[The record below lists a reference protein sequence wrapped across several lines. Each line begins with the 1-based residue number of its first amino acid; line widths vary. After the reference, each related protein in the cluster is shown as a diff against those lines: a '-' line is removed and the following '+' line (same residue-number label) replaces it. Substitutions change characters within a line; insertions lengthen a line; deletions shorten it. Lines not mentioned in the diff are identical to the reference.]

1 MQPLALSCVEPAFR
15 FVCDFYKE
23 QHHRHFGQHA
33 NRCGKCGRRGCSE
46 QGNGYCN
53 RQFKEVGCA
62 DHSGRCCNAVRQL
75 EQPTGTISMVFKERL
90 KEKRT
95 EANLTQVELA
105 EKAGVTAR
113 TIQNY
118 ELGSRKPSNMVTI
131 QKIADALNTTTEYL
145 LGSSGTY
152 VVEAHEKDGAKAA
165 KDIEE
170 LVSEVT
176 GMFTGG
182 ELSEDA
188 IEGAYKALTDAYWI
202 AKENNK
208 KYAPK
213 TRRKKSDQ

>member
-1 MQPLALSCVEPAFR
+1 M
-15 FVCDFYKE
+15 YK
-23 QHHRHFGQHA
+23 
-33 NRCGKCGRRGCSE
+33 
-46 QGNGYCN
+46 
-53 RQFKEVGCA
+53 RQ
-62 DHSGRCCNAVRQL
+62 
-75 EQPTGTISMVFKERL
+75 
-90 KEKRT
+90 
-95 EANLTQVELA
+95 
-105 EKAGVTAR
+105 
-113 TIQNY
+113 
-118 ELGSRKPSNMVTI
+118 
-131 QKIADALNTTTEYL
+131 TEYL

-152 VVEAHEKDGAKAA
+152 VVEAHEKGGAKAA

-176 GMFTGG
+176 GMFAGG